1 VIQYP
6 FGRAFLDIQ
15 KVALYL
21 EFTILGDQP
30 INELIMM
37 ENHYFKGKL
46 LRTFEF
52 KFGFCMP
59 NSTNSTEFFYELPK
73 LTEEEKDE
81 MSANPFES
89 ISDSFFFADGNLIVH
104 NKATYSYE

>member
-1 VIQYP
+1 
-6 FGRAFLDIQ
+6 
-15 KVALYL
+15 
-21 EFTILGDQP
+21 
-30 INELIMM
+30 
-37 ENHYFKGKL
+37 
-46 LRTFEF
+46 
-52 KFGFCMP
+52 MP